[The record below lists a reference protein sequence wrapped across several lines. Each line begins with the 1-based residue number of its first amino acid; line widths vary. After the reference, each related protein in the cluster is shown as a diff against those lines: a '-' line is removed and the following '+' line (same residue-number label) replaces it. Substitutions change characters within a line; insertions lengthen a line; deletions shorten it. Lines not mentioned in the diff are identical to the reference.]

1 MNNKI
6 PRILQQFHLPR
17 GTSFAI
23 GDLQISGIGKYLFPK
38 SPVRTAVRT
47 KTNQTNNSIVWTRSF
62 GGEVFLQSIYTHS
75 KSKPIST
82 DTLHD
87 VETLQG
93 CSFLLDWEEA
103 TKDNVVRPKHV
114 STSFLGVVPIPKLLL
129 SLDLEMAMHSDGNGW
144 DLTANVDVLNSLFRL
159 IGYTGAMHFKPMD
172 DHTSEKDTKDT
183 KDTKDIQEMQDL
195 KAVNLFDLAAKINT
209 DIDLDNTDDNQNN
222 TISSPKHYVPEFHDL
237 VLFDGHCNMCNQSV
251 NFLMSNDHQSR
262 LMYCAQQT
270 KQAQHILQQH
280 FKKTQETMPSLV
292 TGDNAATGDDS
303 LLVLGSDGILREK
316 SAAAFRVGA
325 ACGFPFVQLCFVGS
339 FLPKI
344 VVDTVY
350 DWIGRNRYKWF
361 GRKETC
367 RLPTR
372 EEQEKF
378 L

>member
-47 KTNQTNNSIVWTRSF
+47 NQTNNSIVWTRSF

-75 KSKPIST
+75 NSKPIST

-93 CSFLLDWEEA
+93 FSFLLDWKEA
-103 TKDNVVRPKHV
+103 IKDNVVRPKHV
-114 STSFLGVVPIPKLLL
+114 STLFLGVVPIPKLLL
-129 SLDLEMAMHSDGNGW
+129 TVDLEMAMHSDGNGW

-172 DHTSEKDTKDT
+172 GHTTEKDTNDT
-183 KDTKDIQEMQDL
+183 KDTKDIQEMQDM
-195 KAVNLFDLAAKINT
+195 KAVNLFDLAAKVNT
-209 DIDLDNTDDNQNN
+209 DIDLDNT
-222 TISSPKHYVPEFHDL
+222 TPSPNHYVPEFHDL

-280 FKKTQETMPSLV
+280 FNTTQETALV
-292 TGDNAATGDDS
+292 ATGDNAATGDDS

-316 SAAAFRVGA
+316 SAAAFRVGT